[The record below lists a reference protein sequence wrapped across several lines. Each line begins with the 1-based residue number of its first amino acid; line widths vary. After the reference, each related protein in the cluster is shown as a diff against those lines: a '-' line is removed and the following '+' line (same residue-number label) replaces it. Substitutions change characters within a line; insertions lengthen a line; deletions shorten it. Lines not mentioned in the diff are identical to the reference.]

1 MKIHSIVVDA
11 GGRPRNIEVT
21 KRDPECMRVKYLLT
35 LQLTAIAL
43 HVN

>member
-11 GGRPRNIEVT
+11 GRPRNIEVT